1 MNCTDGI
8 SGKRTHLRRCGRLDA
23 IIVDEDLERAADLL
37 RLSLAPVHRRHG
49 RGRQLPPRGL
59 RPYGLRGEA
68 ATIQDHYLA
77 GDKKAA
83 STAVPTAMAGD
94 VTLIGSW
101 AGIAGEIQWWQRP
114 SPPRSAS
121 TAACVTGVKSPASC
135 GADAGAVQCCGALT
149 RQEW

>member
-1 MNCTDGI
+1 MPLELHGWDFRQAHASST
-8 SGKRTHLRRCGRLDA
+8 LWAARCD
-23 IIVDEDLERAADLL
+23 
-37 RLSLAPVHRRHG
+37 HRRRG
-49 RGRQLPPRGL
+49 PRAGGGPAPAIARPCASAAWARGRQLPPRGL
-59 RPYGLRGEA
+59 RPDGLRGEA

-83 STAVPTAMAGD
+83 SAAVPTAMAGD

-135 GADAGAVQCCGALT
+135 GADAGVVQCCGALT
-149 RQEW
+149 